1 MRDVRACLEQCG
13 VVGGVAGLKAL
24 PWADRANAVARMCH
38 AMHAP
43 DRNGLRMSSVTI
55 AAVLQMSE
63 SGVARALAAP
73 CPRPRPTARERL
85 DAALEATGID
95 FDDAF
100 GRAYRYD
107 DPYRSRR
114 RAELR
119 RTVWREM
126 RRPIDGM
133 RPSFPEIARVCGMKS
148 HSAIADACNERQ

>member
-1 MRDVRACLEQCG
+1 MTDLQACLEQCG

-24 PWADRANAVARMCH
+24 PWADRANAVARVCH

-43 DRNGLRMSSVTI
+43 DPNGRRMSSITI
-55 AAVLQMSE
+55 AVALQMSE

-133 RPSFPEIARVCGMKS
+133 RPSYPEIARVCGMKS